1 MWRDTLAVK
10 YRGFGLLLDS
20 WAGGRAGCFH
30 PTRTLFW
37 CYLCVQGAG
46 SAIWRTRFCKFSEPL
61 CPQGA
66 SSNFLVLKIKSH
78 KTESVKLALAKRAW
92 KGGFCSINTFIL
104 SEWGKRRKQALEL
117 GHVHLCMTVAGLREG
132 EPGDKLWLLS
142 VTKSA
147 SPYDLAWPRVSS
159 GFLWQEGRIPG
170 EKVHALC
177 TGTIGGDNKTNMA
190 YYTTCFWCHVKPFGF
205 YLELTGV
212 HSQPCFE

>member
-78 KTESVKLALAKRAW
+78 KRESVKLALAKRAW
-92 KGGFCSINTFIL
+92 KGGFCSIILRSGFWDGFIL
-104 SEWGKRRKQALEL
+104 NDLNLFCFWGIEMKFPSSKLLPADYGHRVVPACGSGYESLRGRGWNWTAQKVRAVVGVFLQKESPRTWVLCWVKDIRYLRRY
-117 GHVHLCMTVAGLREG
+117 GLR
-132 EPGDKLWLLS
+132 
-142 VTKSA
+142 
-147 SPYDLAWPRVSS
+147 
-159 GFLWQEGRIPG
+159 WQ
-170 EKVHALC
+170 
-177 TGTIGGDNKTNMA
+177 
-190 YYTTCFWCHVKPFGF
+190 
-205 YLELTGV
+205 
-212 HSQPCFE
+212 